1 MVAATELKSQNNL
14 LQQKLNEAT
23 KQLERCA
30 IVNDKLKQACRVH
43 LQDMS
48 ARWSNQYTQKSIDIA
63 QMFDAKYGPLQSRQ
77 TALRER
83 QQVMQVKFNAGQEE
97 MESKERA
104 LQHKLGEAVQKLEAC
119 TAALHAKEQEVSQQ
133 RESMSHKLQH
143 LSSSIARLN
152 HPQPCNLHPEP

>member
-1 MVAATELKSQNNL
+1 MAAATELKSQNNL

-48 ARWSNQYTQKSIDIA
+48 ARWSKQYTQKSSDIA

-77 TALRER
+77 TVLRER
-83 QQVMQVKFNAGQEE
+83 QQVMQVKFDEQF
-97 MESKERA
+97 SKY
-104 LQHKLGEAVQKLEAC
+104 KDSSVKKLETC
-119 TAALHAKEQEVSQQ
+119 TSALHKKEHEVSLIMYWCPLI
-133 RESMSHKLQH
+133 RVSTSLRAAGAGLG
-143 LSSSIARLN
+143 LSRL
-152 HPQPCNLHPEP
+152 LTLSFYAAW